1 MTLSSH
7 SLRHLQEE
15 PRVSLDVLSPILGD
29 GVGTVCD
36 LIGKESACKC
46 KRHGFDPWIR
56 KIPWSRKW
64 QPAPAF
70 WPGEFHRQRSLAGYI
85 LWGHKELGTT
95 EELNT
100 HTHMNRHISLQNN
113 SSSIMRGV
121 SPNRQN
127 FCQVPEK
134 RLESI
139 CRGNSVVLC
148 KNKLGGLLLTLPHFQ
163 TSHKAAVIK
172 AVWPWQQDKYRD
184 QGDGVEWNSE
194 FRNLNKGKKVQKCS
208 HLRSMVFDMCIKTT
222 EWKRNSPFN
231 KGCWATGYPHANE

>member
-46 KRHGFDPWIR
+46 KRHGFNPWIR

-70 WPGEFHRQRSLAGYI
+70 WPGEFHRQRNLVGYI

-95 EELNT
+95 EGLFFVVVALHGMWDLN
-100 HTHMNRHISLQNN
+100 SLVCPLNWMLRV
-113 SSSIMRGV
+113 SSTGLPGKS
-121 SPNRQN
+121 QF
-127 FCQVPEK
+127 FCSLTREK
-134 RLESI
+134 LF
-139 CRGNSVVLC
+139 L
-148 KNKLGGLLLTLPHFQ
+148 F
-163 TSHKAAVIK
+163 
-172 AVWPWQQDKYRD
+172 
-184 QGDGVEWNSE
+184 
-194 FRNLNKGKKVQKCS
+194 
-208 HLRSMVFDMCIKTT
+208 
-222 EWKRNSPFN
+222 
-231 KGCWATGYPHANE
+231 